1 MHDHYRLAD
10 VVGGLSVIAD
20 LGFGLPPQQAVR
32 TSLIATALARRLGVD
47 DDDLQAAFYVPLLMH
62 IGCISMSHETAA
74 LFGNEIAI
82 TRAVAMTNLG
92 DPQDIVATLIP
103 EATRGLGERA
113 QEETAAAIITH
124 ALTFGNDY
132 DTASSE
138 VARQTA
144 RRIGLPETVQR
155 GLYEVAEAWQGG
167 GAPAGLKGEDIA
179 LAARITRLASDA
191 AFFDHIGGSDLAIDA
206 VRARS
211 GTLHDP
217 SLAKEFIEH
226 ATDVLTDATSDEPQ
240 PLLLQNEPAPVL
252 EINGMQ
258 MIEVCAAFGDA
269 ADLKTPY
276 THGDSKATA
285 DVAAA
290 AGERLALARDVI
302 DDLRVASYLHDVGRV
317 AISDAV
323 WEKTG
328 PLTSVD
334 WDQVR
339 MHAYHAERIVIRSAQ
354 LQAFARTIGMH
365 HERMDGSGYHRGSRA
380 AEIPVTARIVA
391 AADAWVSMQQRRP
404 HREALDPDRA
414 AAELQAGSA
423 NRMFDPQVVGA
434 VLEAAGRTGPSR
446 RVLPGGLSTR
456 EIDVLRLVA
465 AGCSNPE
472 IAERLHISR
481 RTAEHHVQHIYS
493 KIGVSTRPGAAM
505 FALEHDLLEPLGS

>member
-1 MHDHYRLAD
+1 
-10 VVGGLSVIAD
+10 
-20 LGFGLPPQQAVR
+20 
-32 TSLIATALARRLGVD
+32 
-47 DDDLQAAFYVPLLMH
+47 
-62 IGCISMSHETAA
+62 
-74 LFGNEIAI
+74 
-82 TRAVAMTNLG
+82 
-92 DPQDIVATLIP
+92 
-103 EATRGLGERA
+103 
-113 QEETAAAIITH
+113 
-124 ALTFGNDY
+124 
-132 DTASSE
+132 
-138 VARQTA
+138 
-144 RRIGLPETVQR
+144 
-155 GLYEVAEAWQGG
+155 
-167 GAPAGLKGEDIA
+167 
-179 LAARITRLASDA
+179 
-191 AFFDHIGGSDLAIDA
+191 
-206 VRARS
+206 
-211 GTLHDP
+211 
-217 SLAKEFIEH
+217 
-226 ATDVLTDATSDEPQ
+226 
-240 PLLLQNEPAPVL
+240 
-252 EINGMQ
+252 MQ

-290 AGERLALARDVI
+290 AGERLALGRDVI
-302 DDLRVASYLHDVGRV
+302 DDLRAASYLHDVGRV

-328 PLTSVD
+328 PLNSFD
-334 WDQVR
+334 WEQVR

-354 LQAFARTIGMH
+354 LQALARTIGMH

-423 NRMFDPQVVGA
+423 NRTFDPQVVGA
-434 VLEAAGRTGPSR
+434 VLEAAGRAGPSR